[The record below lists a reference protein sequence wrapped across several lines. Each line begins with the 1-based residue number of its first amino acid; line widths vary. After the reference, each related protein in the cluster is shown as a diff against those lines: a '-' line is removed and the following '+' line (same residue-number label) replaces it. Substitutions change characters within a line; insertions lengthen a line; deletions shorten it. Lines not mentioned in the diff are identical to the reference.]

1 MGTRFHRRGLR
12 GTVALAGVMA
22 VGLGLTACGG
32 AGGGSPK
39 GAQNGEGGSQGKDTV
54 TVALR
59 TPNWIL
65 PISAPGFTQ
74 GENAIF
80 GAAQY
85 RHLYEYRLDGSA
97 VHNIDPE
104 RSMAAPPEVSDGGK
118 TLTITLKDNTWSDG
132 KPVTTR
138 DVQFWYNLVS
148 ANKDRWA
155 SYRAGGF
162 PDNITEFKVK
172 DEKTFS
178 LTTTKV
184 YNTAW
189 FVGNQ
194 LNRIVPMPQHVWDK
208 DSATGTVG
216 DLDKTPEGA
225 KKVFDFL
232 LAAAK
237 DPKTYATNE
246 LWQVNSGPWKL
257 EKYVPNGEVVLAAR
271 DNYSGT
277 DKPKLK
283 KVVLRPFTGDD
294 AEFNVL
300 RAGDIDYGYLPPAN
314 LSQRKYLESK
324 GYTIS
329 PWYGWSI
336 TYLQLNYN
344 NPTSGPL
351 FKQLYLR
358 QAMQMLIDQPTI
370 SKVVWSGMAAPT
382 CGPVPSK
389 PGTNGS
395 GEGCVYGFDPA
406 KARQLLESNG
416 WKVTPDGRTT
426 CEKPGSAAGQCG
438 EGVKA
443 GTPLAFTVTSQTG
456 FAATTKMFAEIKSQM
471 AKVGIEL
478 TIKEVPDSVAVTPIC
493 KPSEASCTWDMSFF
507 GSQGSW
513 YYPAFASGE
522 RLFATGAPV
531 NLGSYSDPEADRL
544 IEATQFSTDE
554 ATLKAYNDHLAK
566 NLPVLWM
573 PNPVYQISAFRADLQ
588 GVDPQDP
595 MNGMFFQDWAW
606 KS

>member
-1 MGTRFHRRGLR
+1 MGSRFHRRGLR
-12 GTVALAGVMA
+12 GSAALASVMA
-22 VGLGLTACGG
+22 IGLGLAACSGS
-32 AGGGSPK
+32 GGGTPK
-39 GAQNGEGGSQGKDTV
+39 GAQSGSQGKDSV

-97 VHNIDPE
+97 KYNIDPE
-104 RSMAAPPEVSDGGK
+104 RSMAEPPEVSDGGK

-148 ANKDRWA
+148 ANKDKWA

-162 PDNITEFKVK
+162 PDNIADFSVK
-172 DEKTFS
+172 DAKTFS
-178 LTTTKV
+178 LTTKKV

-194 LNRIVPMPQHVWDK
+194 LNRIVPLPQHAWDK
-208 DSATGTVG
+208 DAATAKVS
-216 DLDKTPEGA
+216 DLDTTPDGA

-232 LAAAK
+232 LAASK

-246 LWQVNSGPWKL
+246 LWQVNSGAWKL
-257 EKYVPNGEVVLAAR
+257 EKYVPNGEVVLTAR
-271 DNYSGT
+271 ENYSGA
-277 DKPKLK
+277 DKPKLS

-300 RAGDIDYGYLPPAN
+300 RAGEIDYGYLPPAN
-314 LSQRKYLESK
+314 LSQQKYLESK
-324 GYTIS
+324 GYRVS

-344 NPTSGPL
+344 NPKSGPL

-370 SKVVWSGMAAPT
+370 SKVIWSGMAAPT
-382 CGPVPSK
+382 CGPVPLK

-395 GEGCVYGFDPA
+395 SDGCAYSFDPA
-406 KARQLLESNG
+406 KARQLLEAHG
-416 WKVTPDGRTT
+416 WQVTPDGQTT
-426 CEKPGSAAGQCG
+426 CQKPGTGPDQCG
-438 EGVKA
+438 EGIA
-443 GTPLAFTVTSQTG
+443 SGTPLAFTVTSQTG

-471 AKVGIEL
+471 AKVGVEL
-478 TIKEVPDSVAVTPIC
+478 TIKEVPDSVAVTPAC
-493 KPSEASCTWDMSFF
+493 KPSEASCSWDMSFF

-531 NLGSYSDPEADRL
+531 NLGGYSDPEADRL
-544 IEATQFSTDE
+544 IEATQFSADE

-566 NLPVLWM
+566 DLPVLWM
-573 PNPVYQISAFRADLQ
+573 PNPVYQISAFRSDLQ

-595 MNGMFFQDWAW
+595 MNGMFFQDWSW
-606 KS
+606 TS